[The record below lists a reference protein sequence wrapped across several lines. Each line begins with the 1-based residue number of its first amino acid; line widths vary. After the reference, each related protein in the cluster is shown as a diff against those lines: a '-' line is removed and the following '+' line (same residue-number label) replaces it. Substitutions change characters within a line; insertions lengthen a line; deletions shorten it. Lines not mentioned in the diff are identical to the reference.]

1 MQYAFGYHTQCIVIC
16 RLKTLMVLTTYV
28 KVTHAQQQ

>member
-1 MQYAFGYHTQCIVIC
+1 MQYAFGYHAQCIVC